1 MKEKITNLSNYDE
14 YKKKIKK
21 LQNYF
26 WILQDLLD
34 ELIRNKEDSDISAS
48 KISGM
53 PKSQIIKTIDHVY
66 LSKISR
72 RENIEKKVA
81 KLYLDKKKIEDSIDK
96 LCDPQER
103 YVLKHKYL
111 FFQTFEEISI
121 TLNKSYKQITRW
133 HASAINNLILE
144 ES

>member
-1 MKEKITNLSNYDE
+1 MKEKIQDLSNCGDYR
-14 YKKKIKK
+14 KKIKT
-21 LQNYF
+21 LQGYF
-26 WILQDLLD
+26 WIIQELLD
-34 ELIRNKEDSDISAS
+34 DLIRNKEDSDISAS

-66 LSKISR
+66 LSKLSR
-72 RENIEKKVA
+72 EKTIENKIT
-81 KLYLDKKKIEDSIDK
+81 KLYSNKKKIEDSIDK
-96 LCDPQER
+96 LEDPQER